1 MNSVLPR
8 GFTRQ
13 APRKI
18 ERPDHIDSLDCLRG
32 LSALLVMCYH
42 YREFLNYVIPHIGNT
57 LFENGRIGVDIFF
70 ILSGFV
76 MYTTTQSVKNQL
88 VLPFLIKRAF
98 RVVPLAWL
106 LITIIFISEGS
117 ANWQAYV
124 LSLMFV
130 PLSNT
135 DAPFFGYNILSPGWT
150 LSYELWFYVMFGTGM
165 LVSKAHRGLAA
176 GAVLLGCVFGL
187 QALSHTPLYLDA
199 YPATTFT
206 GHLLVP
212 AQIVSQLSS
221 PLFLEFLLGIGVAY
235 LYANCRARW
244 LAVNEKIRSGVYLF
258 FAAYTLSHFFSGYA
272 MGHGLTRKGLPAL
285 ALFSV
290 YLCADFDG
298 LLNKVKGFIRG
309 PGGAFVFL
317 GRISFSLYI
326 VHEPLHQFIGCV
338 PVMAELFRLEGGIG
352 KFVTLGTFS
361 VVAAYA
367 LFHLAE
373 HPTQRI
379 GKYVAERL
387 VAVTREERST
397 AAV

>member
-1 MNSVLPR
+1 MVTHHHH
-8 GFTRQ
+8 F
-13 APRKI
+13 
-18 ERPDHIDSLDCLRG
+18 
-32 LSALLVMCYH
+32 
-42 YREFLNYVIPHIGNT
+42 YR
-57 LFENGRIGVDIFF
+57 D
-70 ILSGFV
+70 
-76 MYTTTQSVKNQL
+76 
-88 VLPFLIKRAF
+88 
-98 RVVPLAWL
+98 
-106 LITIIFISEGS
+106 GS
-117 ANWQAYV
+117 ANWRAYV
-124 LSLMFV
+124 LSLMFI

-135 DAPFFGYNILSPGWT
+135 DAPFFGYNMLSPGWT
-150 LSYELWFYVMFGTGM
+150 LSYELWFYAMFGTGM
-165 LVSKAHRGLAA
+165 LVSKVHRGLAA

-212 AQIVSQLSS
+212 AQVVSQLSN
-221 PLFLEFLLGIGVAY
+221 PLFIEFLLGIGLAY

-244 LAVNEKIRSGVYLF
+244 LAVNEKIRSGVYLLL
-258 FAAYTLSHFFSGYA
+258 AAYFLSHFFSGYA
-272 MGHGLTRKGLPAL
+272 MGHGITRKGLAAL

-298 LLNKVKGFIRG
+298 LFTKVKGLIRG
-309 PGGAFVFL
+309 PGGALAFL

-338 PVMAELFRLEGGIG
+338 PVMAQLFRLEGGIG

-367 LFHLAE
+367 LFHLIE

-379 GKYVAERL
+379 GKYVAERF
-387 VAVTREERST
+387 VAVTREERPT